1 MNKGGLKGYE
11 ELGARRNL
19 GLGGTWSWEGLGVER
34 GWRGGEEGDMRC
46 EWWGGGGSLA
56 IEVVYNKC
64 MGWVHAPPPPLAAPP
79 NFL

>member
-19 GLGGTWSWEGLGVER
+19 GLGGTWSW
-34 GWRGGEEGDMRC
+34 EEGDMRC